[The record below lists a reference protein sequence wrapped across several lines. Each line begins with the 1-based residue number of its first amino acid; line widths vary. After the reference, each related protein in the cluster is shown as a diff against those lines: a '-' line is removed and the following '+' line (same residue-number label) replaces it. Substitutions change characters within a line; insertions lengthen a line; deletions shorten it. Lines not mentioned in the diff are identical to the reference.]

1 LAILLG
7 MMPVIAQFFGLPLD
21 VRHVT
26 LSTAT
31 LAAAVSSLGWEAML
45 TPQFWLA
52 CAGIV
57 AIGLLNVGVA
67 FSCALALALRAR
79 DVPKRVRRLVF
90 RAVLR
95 RFTLTPYIFFWPTKP
110 ESPAVIEAEEAADEQ
125 AAKESEEQERAEKKI
140 VFQRDD

>member
-1 LAILLG
+1 
-7 MMPVIAQFFGLPLD
+7 MTPVIAQFFGLPLD

-31 LAAAVSSLGWEAML
+31 LTAAVVSLGWQVFA

-52 CAGIV
+52 VAGIL

-67 FSCALALALRAR
+67 FACALGLALRAR

-90 RAVLR
+90 RAVMR
-95 RFTLTPYIFFWPTKP
+95 RFTLSPNVFFWPAGQD
-110 ESPAVIEAEEAADEQ
+110 SLSARGRPADI
-125 AAKESEEQERAEKKI
+125 AAKTTPLSGGPSAH
-140 VFQRDD
+140 DDD

>member
-1 LAILLG
+1 V
-7 MMPVIAQFFGLPLD
+7 PVIAQFFGLPLD

-31 LAAAVSSLGWEAML
+31 LAAAVSTLGWEVMA

-52 CAGIV
+52 CVGIA

-67 FSCALALALRAR
+67 FGCALALALRAR

-90 RAVLR
+90 RAMLR
-95 RFTLTPYIFFWPTKP
+95 RFTLTPYIFFWPMQP
-110 ESPAVIEAEEAADEQ
+110 EAAAP
-125 AAKESEEQERAEKKI
+125 AAELENSGEKDEEQEPAR
-140 VFQRDD
+140 VRDE